1 MSVRRVPGPSAAT
14 LSVALKALDGLVGK
28 TGYFETAKYADGTS
42 VAYVAA
48 IHEFGYPEGGIPQRA
63 TMLPTADEKG
73 KPGGPWAKVAATGAK
88 AALNGQTTAAAAL
101 EALTLVAAG
110 DIGKAITALT
120 SPPLDPRTIAA
131 KGFSKPL
138 VETGLML
145 QSVTG
150 VVERKT
156 S

>member
-1 MSVRRVPGPSAAT
+1 MSVRREPGPAART
-14 LSVALKALDGLVGK
+14 LSVALRELDGLVGK
-28 TGYFETAKYADGTS
+28 TGYFETAKYADGTP

-48 IHEFGYPEGGIPQRA
+48 IHEFGYPEGGIPMRA
-63 TMLPTADEKG
+63 TMRPTADENG
-73 KPGGPWAKVAATGAK
+73 KPGGKWSKVAAAGAK
-88 AALNGQTTAAAAL
+88 AALNGQTTPAAAL

-110 DIGKAITALT
+110 DVGKAISALT
-120 SPPLDPRTIAA
+120 SPALDPRTIAA
-131 KGFSKPL
+131 KGFAKPL

-156 S
+156 A

>member
-1 MSVRRVPGPSAAT
+1 MSVRRQPGPAAAS
-14 LSVALKALDGLVGK
+14 LSVALKALDGLIGK
-28 TGYFETAKYADGTS
+28 TGYFETAKYADGTP

-73 KPGGPWAKVAATGAK
+73 KPGGPWSQVAAKGAK

-110 DIGKAITALT
+110 DVGKAISALT
-120 SPPLDPRTIAA
+120 TPALDPRTIAA

-150 VVERKT
+150 VVERKA